1 MVRWAPLITVFQFQ
15 RGPPP
20 YPIPMLMLAW
30 IIRETL
36 FIFVYFEAIVNVRR
50 IKWGKRTYRL
60 SSFGEHLDIVSDKS
74 ILPI

>member
-1 MVRWAPLITVFQFQ
+1 
-15 RGPPP
+15 
-20 YPIPMLMLAW
+20 MLMLAW
-30 IIRETL
+30 VIRETL
-36 FIFVYFEAIVNVRR
+36 YIFVYFEAIVNVRR